1 MTAASAKRTV
11 FMNTGVSFKEVKENM
26 REALA
31 EAKTAALENGV
42 PVGCVITGGSGNIV
56 SRAHNM
62 PGKSLL
68 VHGHAE
74 ILAINEAAIRRGSL
88 NLTDCTLYVTLE
100 PCPMCLGAIESAGI
114 KNVFY
119 GAKRPDSIPQP
130 SASSGAP
137 PVSCLGGI
145 LEDEC
150 AAVLGSF
157 FAEIRGAKGR

>member
-1 MTAASAKRTV
+1 
-11 FMNTGVSFKEVKENM
+11 MNTGVSFKEVTEKM

-31 EAKTAALENGV
+31 EAKTAGLENGV
-42 PVGCVITGGSGNIV
+42 PVGCVITDGSSNIV

-68 VHGHAE
+68 VHGGVHGHAE

-130 SASSGAP
+130 SASSGTP

-150 AAVLGSF
+150 AALLGSF